1 MDRKTAEMSFEEGHF
16 QNGKNMKI
24 RIIIAV
30 LFFGI
35 FPLVKHSQAATP
47 ADPNALPVTKAVL
60 DYLANLPNN
69 GSSNRIIAGQHT
81 YMTDNLIPSIYRD
94 TGKYP
99 GLIGIDYFYQ
109 NNSSTNN
116 QAITWAHNNH
126 ALITVCHHWNNP
138 NGGDAWNTSNV
149 DFTQMV
155 IAGTSLNSKFNSLL
169 DQVAGGFQTL
179 QNANPP
185 VVVLYRPFHEM
196 NGGWFWWGGKDPT
209 QFKNV
214 WIYMFN
220 YLTGTKGLHNI
231 LWVYGPNGS
240 IDTTYY
246 PGSQYV
252 DIVGADVYGSPS
264 IGKLSGY
271 DNLPSLNK
279 PFGLTEWGPCPPDGC
294 SSKQDISQLLSG
306 IKGSMPKTVFWMN
319 WAESF
324 SLDYHL
330 DGTKTLFADPW
341 VITAD
346 EIPSFDGGGTTDTMP
361 PAAPTGLRIN

>member
-1 MDRKTAEMSFEEGHF
+1 
-16 QNGKNMKI
+16 
-24 RIIIAV
+24 
-30 LFFGI
+30 
-35 FPLVKHSQAATP
+35 
-47 ADPNALPVTKAVL
+47 
-60 DYLANLPNN
+60 
-69 GSSNRIIAGQHT
+69 
-81 YMTDNLIPSIYRD
+81 
-94 TGKYP
+94 
-99 GLIGIDYFYQ
+99 
-109 NNSSTNN
+109 
-116 QAITWAHNNH
+116 
-126 ALITVCHHWNNP
+126 
-138 NGGDAWNTSNV
+138 
-149 DFTQMV
+149 
-155 IAGTSLNSKFNSLL
+155 
-169 DQVAGGFQTL
+169 
-179 QNANPP
+179 
-185 VVVLYRPFHEM
+185 
-196 NGGWFWWGGKDPT
+196 
-209 QFKNV
+209 
-214 WIYMFN
+214 MFN